1 MCQPL
6 TLSLSPSNKL
16 WVLLSF
22 LALNTH
28 ETAESLIVV
37 NNSHQLFHL
46 GIVLLEV
53 LICLLLQNYHLGL
66 SIITI
71 TKGQLS
77 KINLRKIAVIFLSF
91 SLNMCFGCSKD
102 PSHRDSS
109 FEYPQHM
116 IWLRNKK
123 NNFQLCTLIWGPAV
137 TTRHI
142 LFPKIIILIYIIP
155 APLLLHEI
163 REQKS
168 VGCMALS
175 TVGADQ
181 QKFGA

>member
-6 TLSLSPSNKL
+6 TLSLSPSNQL

-37 NNSHQLFHL
+37 DNSHQLFHL

-53 LICLLLQNYHLGL
+53 FICLLLQNYHLGL
-66 SIITI
+66 GIITI

-77 KINLRKIAVIFLSF
+77 KINLRKIAIIFLSF
-91 SLNMCFGCSKD
+91 NLNMCFGCSKE
-102 PSHRDSS
+102 PSHRDGS

-123 NNFQLCTLIWGPAV
+123 NNFQLCTLIWGPCCNN
-137 TTRHI
+137 
-142 LFPKIIILIYIIP
+142 KIHTITKNNYSSIIP
-155 APLLLHEI
+155 APLLFHEI
-163 REQKS
+163 WEQK
-168 VGCMALS
+168 VWVVWLFYGR
-175 TVGADQ
+175 
-181 QKFGA
+181 